1 MRQAIKKLLSSKL
14 NFFLIDIFLKGYLK
28 MKESNQVSVQFRKTR
43 SKQNQCSNGGW
54 SLRVLFTAVLTVLR
68 ELCLAKSRHSINTW

>member
-1 MRQAIKKLLSSKL
+1 MSQAIKKILSTKL

-54 SLRVLFTAVLTVLR
+54 SLSVLFTAVLTVLR
-68 ELCLAKSRHSINTW
+68 ELCLAKSWHSINIW